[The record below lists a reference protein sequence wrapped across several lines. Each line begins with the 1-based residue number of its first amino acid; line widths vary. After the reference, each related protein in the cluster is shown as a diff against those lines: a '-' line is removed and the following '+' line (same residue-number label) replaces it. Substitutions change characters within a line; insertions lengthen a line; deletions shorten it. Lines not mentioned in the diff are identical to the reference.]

1 MNARSLRPLLPLALA
16 AALACQSGSSQP
28 TSQET
33 GKKAEI
39 TNEYTATAHVVAV
52 AAASRTVTLRREDGA
67 QFDVHAGESVR
78 NFDQIAV
85 GDVLRVRYKETLAA
99 EKLPA
104 GEATKP
110 AVAAMAAGRAPVGAQ
125 PAAGVGVGVSVRVK
139 IESIDLEKGIVTFSL
154 ASGELISRRIQ
165 TPQGREFVKSLAVG
179 DVVQLSYAE
188 SLALSVEKL

>member
-28 TSQET
+28 TSQEK
-33 GKKAEI
+33 GKAEI
-39 TNEYTATAHVVAV
+39 SNEYTATAKVVAV
-52 AAASRTVTLRREDGA
+52 TAASRTVTLRREDGA
-67 QFDVHAGESVR
+67 QFDVHAGEGVR

-99 EKLPA
+99 EKVPES
-104 GEATKP
+104 EASKAALA
-110 AVAAMAAGRAPVGAQ
+110 AVAGRAPAGGK
-125 PAAGVGVGVSVRVK
+125 PAAGVGVGVSLHVK
-139 IESIDLEKGIVTFSL
+139 IESIDREKDIVTFSL

-165 TPQGREFVKSLAVG
+165 TPQGREFVKGLAVG
-179 DVVQLSYAE
+179 DVVRLDYAE